1 MFLSISKHLLSDSVS
16 GEGVGP
22 WQATAARPLL
32 LADLVGLRAPAICR
46 VGREVA
52 QGPDLG
58 VTGTPLTPVHQTLHL
73 FGGSLDPHTWEA
85 GSTVTRL
92 LMDGRLKFRSEVIYP
107 RSHSEGQG
115 QVRNRSQTEVL
126 SLPTSPLTCLGRF

>member
-1 MFLSISKHLLSDSVS
+1 MVLSISKHLLSDSES
-16 GEGVGP
+16 GEGAGP
-22 WQATAARPLL
+22 WQATAAWPLL
-32 LADLVGLRAPAICR
+32 LADLVGLRAPAIC
-46 VGREVA
+46 REVA

-58 VTGTPLTPVHQTLHL
+58 VTGTPLTPIHQTLRL
-73 FGGSLDPHTWEA
+73 LGGSLDPHTWEA
-85 GSTVTRL
+85 GSTVTCL
-92 LMDGRLKFRSEVIYP
+92 LIDRRLKFRSEVIYP